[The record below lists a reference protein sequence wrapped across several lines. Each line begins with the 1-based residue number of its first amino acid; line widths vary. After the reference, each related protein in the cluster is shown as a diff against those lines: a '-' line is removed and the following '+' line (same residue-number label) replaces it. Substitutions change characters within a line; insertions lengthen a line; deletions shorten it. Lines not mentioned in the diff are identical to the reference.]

1 MYDAR
6 CVALEERVRA
16 RFMKRR
22 CGDHSDVA
30 RSEDVMDFIE
40 RLFGVAPD
48 NGDGSIELLY
58 FAAVLIVVGVCV
70 FRKHLLVLTRG
81 RRP

>member
-1 MYDAR
+1 
-6 CVALEERVRA
+6 
-16 RFMKRR
+16 
-22 CGDHSDVA
+22 
-30 RSEDVMDFIE
+30 MDFIE

-48 NGDGSIELLY
+48 NGDGSIELWY
-58 FAAVLIVVGVCV
+58 FAAALIVVGVCV

>member
-1 MYDAR
+1 M
-6 CVALEERVRA
+6 
-16 RFMKRR
+16 RFKRR
-22 CGDHSDVA
+22 RGDDHSRVA

-58 FAAVLIVVGVCV
+58 FAAVLIVVGVCI
-70 FRKHLLVLTRG
+70 FRKHLLFLTRG
-81 RRP
+81 RP